1 MAAEHEISQL
11 LPLNEIEDV
20 HRMGLRV
27 YALRKK
33 VRALADARKGG
44 REHLMSL
51 LLQRLANPLPAPAAM
66 PSPMNQNKRSHS
78 ESSPEIGKCSD
89 PMVSSRTVRPRSS
102 RDHEGLG
109 KEAACKWQASLL
121 DAD

>member
-20 HRMGLRV
+20 HRMGLQV
-27 YALRKK
+27 YALREKM
-33 VRALADARKGG
+33 RALTDPREGG

-51 LLQRLANPLPAPAAM
+51 LLQGLANPLPAPAAV

-78 ESSPEIGKCSD
+78 ESASPRMDFAVGTSAAPPPWRRRRGGEPRLRAGTGLY
-89 PMVSSRTVRPRSS
+89 SSF
-102 RDHEGLG
+102 
-109 KEAACKWQASLL
+109 
-121 DAD
+121 